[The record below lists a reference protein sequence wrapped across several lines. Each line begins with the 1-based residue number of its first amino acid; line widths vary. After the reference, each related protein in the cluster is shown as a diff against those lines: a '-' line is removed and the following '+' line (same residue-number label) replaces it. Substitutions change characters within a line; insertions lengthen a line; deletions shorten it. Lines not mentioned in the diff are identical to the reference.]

1 MQQHQRRL
9 FRQKPDGDIDPAGEA
24 GWFLQRERERR
35 GETLGQVAERC
46 AIHAHHLDAIEMGD
60 LTRLPARIE
69 ALRMIGAYGAYLG
82 FDPQPLVLHYAQ
94 FLPKPNRHSAGA
106 RAAAPK
112 PLGSATIISFPL
124 AKCMRALG
132 SGSGGIASVVV
143 ALALFGT
150 AIWVLPQLAGTG
162 TEQQAAVQDAVV
174 QDGGGQDIEAV
185 AGTAGPEAE
194 DETAAFFERAAET
207 PVASITTVEETPL
220 QDTAE
225 GIARA
230 DADRAAD
237 NLPGL
242 GDFISSKIS
251 AVDEAALAPERPAG
265 TATGPGRVYGSQN
278 AGARLV
284 LKAKAPVW
292 VRIEDTEGNVIL
304 TQTLLTGDSYRVPDR
319 SDLVIIARDGGLLTV
334 EIDGVAKGSLGTP
347 GEILVGRP
355 LDIEA
360 LGANG

>member
-1 MQQHQRRL
+1 MQQHQRNL

-35 GETLGQVAERC
+35 GETLSRAAERC
-46 AIHAHHLDAIEMGD
+46 AIHQHHLEAIEMGD
-60 LTRLPARIE
+60 LTRLPARID

-94 FLPKPNRHSAGA
+94 FLPKPNRHSGA

-124 AKCMRALG
+124 AKCMRALT

-143 ALALFGT
+143 AFSLFGA
-150 AIWVLPQLAGTG
+150 AIWSLSQIGGPGGVQQSGVQEIQVVADADPSDAE
-162 TEQQAAVQDAVV
+162 TE
-174 QDGGGQDIEAV
+174 
-185 AGTAGPEAE
+185 
-194 DETAAFFERAAET
+194 AFFERVAET
-207 PVASITTVEETPL
+207 PVASITTVEESPL
-220 QDTAE
+220 GDTAE
-225 GIARA
+225 GTARA
-230 DADRAAD
+230 DADWAA
-237 NLPGL
+237 NGLPGL
-242 GDFISSKIS
+242 GDFISSRIS
-251 AVDEAALAPERPAG
+251 AVDETAFEAERSTDP
-265 TATGPGRVYGSQN
+265 TTGPGRVYGSRN
-278 AGARLV
+278 ADARLV
-284 LKAKAPVW
+284 LKASAPVW
-292 VRIEDTEGNVIL
+292 VRIEDTQGNVIL

-355 LDIEA
+355 LDIETLA
-360 LGANG
+360 SNS

>member
-35 GETLGQVAERC
+35 GESLELASERC
-46 AIHAHHLDAIEMGD
+46 AIHPHHLEAIEAGD

-94 FLPKPNRHSAGA
+94 FLPKPGVRPATNRT
-106 RAAAPK
+106 AAPK

-124 AKCMRALG
+124 ARFGRALS

-143 ALALFGT
+143 ALGLFG
-150 AIWVLPQLAGTG
+150 AAVWILPQLSGPGPVEVVAIEDEGVQETRDVA
-162 TEQQAAVQDAVV
+162 EEDQAAAEVDQAAV
-174 QDGGGQDIEAV
+174 
-185 AGTAGPEAE
+185 E
-194 DETAAFFERAAET
+194 DLFETAADT
-207 PVASITTVEETPL
+207 PVASITTLQETAL
-220 QDTAE
+220 GDTADTV
-225 GIARA
+225 ARA
-230 DADRAAD
+230 EADRSAD
-237 NLPGL
+237 GLPGL

-251 AVDEAALAPERPAG
+251 AVDEAAFEPRRSTTP
-265 TATGPGRVYGSQN
+265 GPGGGRVYGSQN
-278 AGARLV
+278 ADARLV
-284 LKAKAPVW
+284 LKANAPVW
-292 VRIEDTEGNVIL
+292 VRIEDTQGNVIL
-304 TQTLLTGDSYRVPDR
+304 TQTLLAGDSYRVPDR

-334 EIDGVAKGSLGTP
+334 EIDGVTKGSLGTP

-355 LDIEA
+355 LDIESLA
-360 LGANG
+360 SNG